1 MNEREKEYVVKGSGS
16 NSERLPFDESI
27 SGIAQ
32 SLSLVIVYR
41 ILDIHFSWT
50 VCFDSSQTLIS
61 SKCDFFPFIEYHWM
75 TACTYY

>member
-41 ILDIHFSWT
+41 ILDIHFS
-50 VCFDSSQTLIS
+50 
-61 SKCDFFPFIEYHWM
+61 
-75 TACTYY
+75 